1 QRLLQVTLIPLVFS
15 LLTLSL
21 LLAMIYYLR
30 RRLLRPWLKLISMA
44 NAIGRGDF
52 SQRYTLDYQRD
63 EMGMLGT
70 ALNRMSQELS
80 LIYGDLEQRVVN
92 KTADLQQKNQVL
104 AFLYHSSRQ
113 LHTHQPL
120 SERLAPV
127 IEQLQALTTLENV
140 QICLYENHL
149 YRDHVNHNADA

>member
-1 QRLLQVTLIPLVFS
+1 MVLAIDHKTEQRLLQVTLIPLVFS

-92 KTADLQQKNQVL
+92 KTADLQQKIRFWRSFITVAANCIL
-104 AFLYHSSRQ
+104 ISH
-113 LHTHQPL
+113 
-120 SERLAPV
+120 
-127 IEQLQALTTLENV
+127 
-140 QICLYENHL
+140 
-149 YRDHVNHNADA
+149 